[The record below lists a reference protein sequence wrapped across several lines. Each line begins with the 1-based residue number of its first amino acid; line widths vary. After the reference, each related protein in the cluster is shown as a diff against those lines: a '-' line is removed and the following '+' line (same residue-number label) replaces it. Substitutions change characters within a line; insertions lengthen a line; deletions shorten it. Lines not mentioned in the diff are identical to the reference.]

1 MCKSVKIDYKNHSY
15 FFKLLL
21 LIIVLIFDPSGK
33 ENQLH
38 TTKNIRVQFN
48 NYNLIICRTTS
59 PSFNNEMS
67 GNEVK

>member
-1 MCKSVKIDYKNHSY
+1 M
-15 FFKLLL
+15 
-21 LIIVLIFDPSGK
+21 LIFDPSGK

-38 TTKNIRVQFN
+38 TTKHMRVQFN